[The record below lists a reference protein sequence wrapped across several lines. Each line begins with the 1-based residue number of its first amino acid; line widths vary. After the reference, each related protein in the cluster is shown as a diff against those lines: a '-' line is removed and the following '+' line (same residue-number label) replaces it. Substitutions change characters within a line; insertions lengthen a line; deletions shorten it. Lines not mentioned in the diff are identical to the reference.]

1 MLAIAAAVACQE
13 EDPVPEL
20 TLDKTSAS
28 VDAAGGKVEFSVT
41 SNVAWTAVSDAT
53 WVEVEPASG
62 NGGAAVKVTATV
74 AANDTEQEKTAK
86 VTVTAETL
94 TKTLTITQ
102 AAKAAVE
109 PPVVTPSFAAGDYW
123 IMAVKDD
130 AVKVMKPLDAEKS
143 YGYAPSEDAVEGK
156 SYVSNVF
163 TVTAVEGGY
172 TIQDASDRYYYQE
185 AGTEHRTF
193 SVASE
198 LPENGA
204 VWTIVENEDGSATV
218 TSAASGKV
226 VRYGEGTYTS
236 FGAYGEG
243 EGEGSV
249 LPKFVKAEN
258 PIEDPVEE
266 EYVFVGDGKS
276 AQTAYTVEDAIEYL
290 AAGMDATVEVW
301 VKGTIVGYYK
311 NNAFVAGAEG
321 AEASNLALGAAEKTV
336 PVQLNSGS
344 DVRNVANLKDNP
356 GNLDKNLAVKGKIT
370 KYFSVAGVK
379 EVSEFEL
386 EGYTPPTATTATIAD
401 AFKLDKDSKVIVEAT
416 VVAVT
421 SNGAVLADDTASA
434 FAYGLKDVTVGDKV
448 KVSGSV
454 SSYNKGY
461 QLNSPKVEETVSTG
475 NNVTYPTPVELTA
488 EKIAEITAPELFLA
502 QYAVVQGAAE
512 TDSYNNAIIT
522 VGNYKVKTYY
532 SNDSYA
538 DYAGKTVKMT
548 GYVIA
553 FKSDAVSFVVTSIE
567 EVTPVEPEPEPEPE
581 PQPLPA
587 PADGNLVYTEGFE
600 AARTDGW
607 GAYSSNGCS
616 AALSAK
622 GEGNGSDY
630 SLVITNPVAEEKEYG
645 AQAFYQFPVF
655 DAVEGDVYT
664 FSFDVKTE
672 AANDKLT
679 VQLQQRSGD
688 YPGGG
693 YANFTTEAGVWKTLK
708 GTFSIDANLAA
719 LDIDHFTI
727 NVGTVAGKTW
737 IDNVVIKKKEVS
749 QDDADNLISN
759 AHFDTDVTG
768 WGQWNP
774 QEPSVLSWNETEGK
788 SAAGS
793 MEVLNTFSEPTSQ
806 YKTQIHADLKSA
818 IAADASVVVS
828 FWIKCK
834 EGTGSV
840 RCSTTGHAHYQGDQ
854 EVTTEWKQI
863 TWPITAGG
871 EITGLNFDLAAVAN
885 TYYIDDVVVTAE

>member
-1 MLAIAAAVACQE
+1 MLAIAAAVACLK

-28 VDAAGGKVEFSVT
+28 VEATGGKVEFTVT
-41 SNVAWTAVSDAT
+41 ANVAWTAVSDAS
-53 WVEVEPASG
+53 WVTVEPASG
-62 NGGAAVKVTATV
+62 KGGTPVKVIATV
-74 AANDTEQEKTAK
+74 AANDTEQVKTAN
-86 VTVTAETL
+86 VTVKTETL
-94 TKTLTITQ
+94 TKTLTVTQ
-102 AAKAAVE
+102 AAKAVEE
-109 PPVVTPSFAAGDYW
+109 PPVIQPSFAAGDYW

-130 AVKVMKPLDAEKS
+130 AVKVMKPLDAEKN
-143 YGYAPSEDAVEGK
+143 YGYASSEDAVEGK
-156 SYVSNVF
+156 SYMSNVF

-172 TIQDASDRYYYQE
+172 TIKDASDRYYYQE
-185 AGTEHRTF
+185 AGTTHRTF
-193 SVASE
+193 SVASD

-218 TSAASGKV
+218 TSVASGKV
-226 VRYGEGTYTS
+226 IRYGEGTFTT
-236 FGAYGEG
+236 FGVFGEG

-290 AAGMDATVEVW
+290 AAGMDETVDVW
-301 VKGTIVGYYK
+301 VKGLIVGYYK
-311 NNAFVAGAEG
+311 NNKFVEGAEG
-321 AEASNLALGAAEKTV
+321 AEASNLVLGTVEKNI
-336 PVQLNSGS
+336 PVQLKSGS
-344 DVRNVANLKDNP
+344 DFRSVANLKDNP
-356 GNLDKNLAVKGKIT
+356 GNLNKNLAVKGKIT

-379 EVSEFEL
+379 EVTEFEL
-386 EGYTPPTATTATIAD
+386 EGYTPPTTTTTTIAE
-401 AFKLDKDSKVIVEAT
+401 AFKLEKDSKVIVEAT

-421 SNGAVLADDTASA
+421 SNGAVLTDESASA
-434 FAYGLKDVTVGDKV
+434 FAYQLKGVSVGDKV

-461 QLNSPKVEETVSTG
+461 QLNSPKVEETMSTG
-475 NNVTYPTPVELTA
+475 NTVTYPTPVELTS
-488 EKIAEITAPELFLA
+488 EKIAEITAPNLFLA
-502 QYAVVQGAAE
+502 QYAVVQGVAE
-512 TDSYNNAIIT
+512 TDNYNNAIVA

-538 DYAGKTVKMT
+538 DYAGKTVKIA

-553 FKSDAVSFVVTSIE
+553 FNNNTVSLVVTAIE
-567 EVTPVEPEPEPEPE
+567 EVASADPEPEPD

-600 AARTDGW
+600 AGRTDGW

-630 SLVITNPVAEEKEYG
+630 SLVITNPVAEGNNYG
-645 AQAFYQFPVF
+645 AQAFYQFPAF

-664 FSFDVKTE
+664 FSFDIKTE
-672 AANDKLT
+672 VANSSLS
-679 VQLQQRSGD
+679 VQLQQRSGS

-708 GTFSIDANLAA
+708 GTFSIDASLAA
-719 LDIDHFTI
+719 FDFDHFTI
-727 NVGTVAGKTW
+727 NVGAVEGKTW

-749 QDDADNLISN
+749 QDETNNLIKN
-759 AHFDTDVTG
+759 AHFDTDVTD
-768 WGQWNP
+768 WAQWNP
-774 QEPSVLSWNETEGK
+774 QESSVISWNETEGK

-806 YKTQIHADLKSA
+806 YKTQIHSDFKST

-840 RCSTTGHAHYQGDQ
+840 RCSTVGNAHYQGDQ
-854 EVTTEWKQI
+854 TVTTEWKQI
-863 TWPITAGG
+863 TWSLTAGG